1 MIALNSTNETVTTR
15 YLGLRLYDEVLASQ
29 QQISDTVRNTK
40 DIQILGMEFH
50 PVITLGIRGD
60 QNSDLLQPSDQIP
73 IPVVQTDRGGQATLH
88 TPGQLVI
95 YPTMDLK
102 AYGIGVRDFVCIMT
116 RATTAV
122 LKSYGVDA
130 FAADAPG
137 VYTNKGKIG
146 FLGIRLDRGVVK
158 HGIAINVKN
167 DVSVFN
173 HIKSCG
179 VSSAQLDRLQD
190 YRLGDEIS
198 LETVFQQWSQAFR
211 HELQQ
216 VLNLSQKA
224 NICDLQSA
232 K

>member
-1 MIALNSTNETVTTR
+1 MTALNFTNESMTAR

-29 QQISDTVRNTK
+29 KEISDTVRNTK

-60 QNSDLLQPSDQIP
+60 QNSDLLQPPNEIP

-102 AYGIGVRDFVCIMT
+102 TYGIGVRDFVCVLT
-116 RATTAV
+116 KATTSV
-122 LKSYGVDA
+122 LKTYGVDA
-130 FAADAPG
+130 FASDSPG
-137 VYTNKGKIG
+137 VYTHKGKIG
-146 FLGIRLDRGVVK
+146 FLGIRMDRGVVR
-158 HGIAINVKN
+158 HGIAINIRN

-179 VSSAQLDRLQD
+179 VSSAKLDRLQD
-190 YRLGDEIS
+190 YPAGENVDLQM
-198 LETVFQQWSQAFR
+198 FFHQWTKAFSQ
-211 HELQQ
+211 ELQQ
-216 VLNLSQKA
+216 VQDLSKNS